1 MITKHVLKL
10 LIGIREV
17 KVASNGRLYTFRG
30 WTRHNKIDFQPCL
43 VKKMSRSGDIVWIF
57 SVLYQPVTT

>member
-1 MITKHVLKL
+1 MFAYYITMITKHVYLNF

-17 KVASNGRLYTFRG
+17 KVSSNGRLYTFRG

-43 VKKMSRSGDIVWIF
+43 VKKNEQVRRYSMDF
-57 SVLYQPVTT
+57 